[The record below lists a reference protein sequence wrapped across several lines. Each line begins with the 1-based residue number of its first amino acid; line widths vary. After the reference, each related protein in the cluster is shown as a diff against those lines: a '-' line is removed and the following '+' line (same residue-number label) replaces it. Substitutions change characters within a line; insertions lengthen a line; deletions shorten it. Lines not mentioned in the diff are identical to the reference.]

1 MTPINESNP
10 IGLMDVPERVL
21 SGCFKGPIKPG
32 IYAEDLLQHL
42 GMDAVMALR
51 PFTGREEGHVVKA
64 VARERDAHMS
74 YAPGVAA
81 QLESQAI
88 GAANKASGTARRH
101 EALATELGKHRLR
114 YCQIAHSF
122 APSLIVPPYVA
133 QSAARVQNLT

>member
-1 MTPINESNP
+1 MEPS
-10 IGLMDVPERVL
+10 
-21 SGCFKGPIKPG
+21 

-64 VARERDAHMS
+64 IVRERDAHMS
-74 YAPGVAA
+74 YAQGVAA

-88 GAANKASGTARRH
+88 GAADEASRTARNH
-101 EALATELGKHRLR
+101 DALATELGKNRLR
-114 YCQIAHSF
+114 YRQITHSF
-122 APSLIVPPYVA
+122 APSLIVSPYVA